1 MKKTNIH
8 YMLNNP
14 GFILFLIKTP
24 KSSLI
29 NIMKLISKNLKN
41 EEQHQKSNNN
51 NSNKLLEKKEFLDS
65 IINKDSENKMIKQ
78 MTFLYR
84 EEKEHLL
91 HNSCLDDKI
100 IIVEGLKAWEKYG
113 VLKNNYACHLFDEIL
128 KININDKFF
137 SFQKKTNQILADE
150 LKFKFK
156 KICNNQYVGSAIFCG
171 LFFNKEFNKMISV
184 SVGNVLYS
192 ILRENSREKY
202 EIIYISTGQYHDI
215 NVPYQLSS
223 FNQDYNYLD
232 IKFHNIKVNDIFIIA
247 NNKQTLLNYIEK
259 INSKTEDMYSLGNKY
274 NYLAKYKLVE
284 GQLSIFTNDSISI
297 SSTTNSNNYV

>member
-1 MKKTNIH
+1 MKKPNIH

-29 NIMKLISKNLKN
+29 NMMKIISKNKKN
-41 EEQHQKSNNN
+41 EEQYQKINNN
-51 NSNKLLEKKEFLDS
+51 TPKLLENKKFLDS
-65 IINKDSENKMIKQ
+65 IINKDSENRIIKQ
-78 MTFLYR
+78 MTFLYK
-84 EEKEHLL
+84 EEKENLL
-91 HNSCLDDKI
+91 HNACLDDKI
-100 IIVEGLKAWEKYG
+100 IIVEGLKVWEKYG
-113 VLKNNYACHLFDEIL
+113 VLKNNYSCHLFDEIM
-128 KININDKFF
+128 KININEKFF
-137 SFQKKTNQILADE
+137 SFQKKANQILVDE

-156 KICNNQYVGSAIFCG
+156 KICNNQYIGSAIFCG

-184 SVGNVLYS
+184 SVGNILYS

-232 IKFHNIKVNDIFIIA
+232 IGYHNIKVNDIFIIA
-247 NNKQTLLNYIEK
+247 NNKQTLLNYIDK
-259 INSKTEDMYSLGNKY
+259 INSKTEDMYNLNNNSNFLV
-274 NYLAKYKLVE
+274 KYKLVE
-284 GQLSIFTNDSISI
+284 GQISILTNDSISI

>member
-1 MKKTNIH
+1 MKKANIH

-29 NIMKLISKNLKN
+29 NMMKIISKNKKN
-41 EEQHQKSNNN
+41 EEQYQKINNN
-51 NSNKLLEKKEFLDS
+51 TPKLLENKEFLDS
-65 IINKDSENKMIKQ
+65 IINKDSVNRIIKQ
-78 MTFLYR
+78 ITFLY
-84 EEKEHLL
+84 KEYKENLL
-91 HNSCLDDKI
+91 HNACLDDKI
-100 IIVEGLKAWEKYG
+100 IIVEGLKVWENYG
-113 VLKNNYACHLFDEIL
+113 VLKNNYSCHLFDEIM

-137 SFQKKTNQILADE
+137 SFQKKANKILADE

-156 KICNNQYVGSAIFCG
+156 KICNNQYIGSAIFCG

-184 SVGNVLYS
+184 SVGNILYS

-202 EIIYISTGQYHDI
+202 EIIYISAGQYHDI

-232 IKFHNIKVNDIFIIA
+232 IKYHNIKLNDIFIIS
-247 NNKQTLLNYIEK
+247 NNRQTLLNYIDK
-259 INSKTEDMYSLGNKY
+259 INSKTEDMYNLDNNC
-274 NYLAKYKLVE
+274 NYLAKYKLIE
-284 GQLSIFTNDSISI
+284 GQISILSNDSISI

>member
-1 MKKTNIH
+1 MKKPNIH

-29 NIMKLISKNLKN
+29 NMMKLISKTIKN
-41 EEQHQKSNNN
+41 EEQYQKNN
-51 NSNKLLEKKEFLDS
+51 NSPIKLLENKELLDS
-65 IINKDSENKMIKQ
+65 IINKDSENRIIKQ
-78 MTFLYR
+78 ITFLYK
-84 EEKEHLL
+84 EEKENLL
-91 HNSCLDDKI
+91 HNTCLDDKI
-100 IIVEGLKAWEKYG
+100 IIVEGLKVWENYG
-113 VLKNNYACHLFDEIL
+113 VLKNNYSCHLFDEIM

-137 SFQKKTNQILADE
+137 SFQKKANQILVDE

-156 KICNNQYVGSAIFCG
+156 KICSNQYIGSAIFCG

-184 SVGNVLYS
+184 SVGNILYS

-232 IKFHNIKVNDIFIIA
+232 IKYHNIKLNDIFIIS
-247 NNKQTLLNYIEK
+247 NNKQTLLNYIDK
-259 INSKTEDMYSLGNKY
+259 INSKTEDTYNLDNNC
-274 NYLAKYKLVE
+274 NYLAKYKLIE
-284 GQLSIFTNDSISI
+284 GQISIFSNDSISI

>member
-1 MKKTNIH
+1 MKKANIH

-29 NIMKLISKNLKN
+29 NMMKLISKNKKN
-41 EEQHQKSNNN
+41 EDLYQKINNN
-51 NSNKLLEKKEFLDS
+51 TPKLLENKEFLDS
-65 IINKDSENKMIKQ
+65 IINKDSENRIIKQ
-78 MTFLYR
+78 MTFLYK
-84 EEKEHLL
+84 EEKENLL
-91 HNSCLDDKI
+91 HNTCLDDKI
-100 IIVEGLKAWEKYG
+100 IIVEGLKVWEKYG
-113 VLKNNYACHLFDEIL
+113 VLKNNYSCHLFDEIM

-137 SFQKKTNQILADE
+137 SFQKKVNKILADE
-150 LKFKFK
+150 LRIKFK
-156 KICNNQYVGSAIFCG
+156 KICNNQYIGSAIFCG

-184 SVGNVLYS
+184 SVGNILYS

-215 NVPYQLSS
+215 NIPYQLSS

-232 IKFHNIKVNDIFIIA
+232 IRYHNIKMNDIFIIA
-247 NNKQTLLNYIEK
+247 NNKQTLLNYIDK
-259 INSKTEDMYSLGNKY
+259 INSKTEDLY
-274 NYLAKYKLVE
+274 NLENNCYYLAKYKLIE
-284 GQLSIFTNDSISI
+284 GQISILTNDSISI

>member
-1 MKKTNIH
+1 MKKANIR

-29 NIMKLISKNLKN
+29 NMMKLISKNKKN
-41 EEQHQKSNNN
+41 EDQYKKSNNTP
-51 NSNKLLEKKEFLDS
+51 KLLENKEFLDS
-65 IINKDSENKMIKQ
+65 IINKDSENRIIKQ
-78 MTFLYR
+78 MTFLF
-84 EEKEHLL
+84 KEDKENLL
-91 HNSCLDDKI
+91 HNACLDDKI
-100 IIVEGLKAWEKYG
+100 IIVEGLKVWEKYG
-113 VLKNNYACHLFDEIL
+113 VLKNNYSCHLFDEIM

-137 SFQKKTNQILADE
+137 SFQKKANKILANE

-156 KICNNQYVGSAIFCG
+156 KICNNQYIGSAIFCG

-184 SVGNVLYS
+184 SVGNILYS

-215 NVPYQLSS
+215 NIPYQLSS

-232 IKFHNIKVNDIFIIA
+232 IRCHNIKINDIFIIA
-247 NNKQTLLNYIEK
+247 NNKQTLLNYIDK
-259 INSKTEDMYSLGNKY
+259 INSKTEDMYNLENNCY
-274 NYLAKYKLVE
+274 YLAKYKLIE
-284 GQLSIFTNDSISI
+284 GQISILTNDSISI